1 MTGLGILGIYGSIR
15 LLSRTVSFAFSAIS
29 GVASF
34 MMTTGFKIIGGIW
47 KVGSKLIKGAFSA
60 VKSLVSSVVTGPI
73 KRVNGSLVGLFR
85 FIRNNTFARRL
96 LKFLRTDAG
105 AVLMG
110 TIAAFIKVYMI
121 DPMMEKFLGFFQTD
135 DSIDNLPELQ
145 DPNSTNFGKFINRH
159 KNIARLIISAANM
172 WISVK
177 KLFMGEDSLEK
188 KLK

>member
-1 MTGLGILGIYGSIR
+1 
-15 LLSRTVSFAFSAIS
+15 
-29 GVASF
+29 
-34 MMTTGFKIIGGIW
+34 
-47 KVGSKLIKGAFSA
+47 
-60 VKSLVSSVVTGPI
+60 
-73 KRVNGSLVGLFR
+73 
-85 FIRNNTFARRL
+85 
-96 LKFLRTDAG
+96 
-105 AVLMG
+105 
-110 TIAAFIKVYMI
+110 MI